1 MGGNM
6 TNKRLDKAENKCYY
20 NNCIRTHN
28 TVKAVI
34 SLIQID
40 YRSQKAI
47 YEQVRDE
54 LKKLIMRG
62 VLRRDEKIPSVR
74 EIAGSLAINP
84 NTVQRAYREL
94 ENEAFI
100 YSVKGKGNF
109 VSPREDVEQKE
120 RAEALLKTFSS
131 VAAELLYLGVQKETL
146 ISLIQKGGTAE

>member
-1 MGGNM
+1 M
-6 TNKRLDKAENKCYY
+6 
-20 NNCIRTHN
+20 
-28 TVKAVI
+28 
-34 SLIQID
+34 IQID

-94 ENEAFI
+94 ENEGFI

-109 VSPREDVEQKE
+109 VSPREDAEQKE

-131 VAAELLYLGVQKETL
+131 AATELLYLGVQKETL

>member
-1 MGGNM
+1 M
-6 TNKRLDKAENKCYY
+6 TKIRLDKARNGWYYFKC
-20 NNCIRTHN
+20 ISAHS

-34 SLIQID
+34 ELTQID

-62 VLRRDEKIPSVR
+62 VLRCDEKIPSVR
-74 EIAGSLAINP
+74 DIAGSLAVNP

-94 ENEAFI
+94 ENEGFI

-109 VSPREDVEQKE
+109 VSPREDAEQRE
-120 RAEALLKTFSS
+120 RTETLLKTFSAA
-131 VAAELLYLGVQKETL
+131 AAELLYLGVQQETL
-146 ISLIQKGGTAE
+146 VNIIQKGGTSE

>member
-1 MGGNM
+1 M
-6 TNKRLDKAENKCYY
+6 
-20 NNCIRTHN
+20 
-28 TVKAVI
+28 
-34 SLIQID
+34 IQID

-94 ENEAFI
+94 ENEGFI

-109 VSPREDVEQKE
+109 VSPREDAEQKE
-120 RAEALLKTFSS
+120 RTEALLKTFSS
-131 VAAELLYLGVQKETL
+131 AAAELLYLGVQKETL

>member
-6 TNKRLDKAENKCYY
+6 TNKRLDKTRNGRYH
-20 NNCIRTHN
+20 NNCISAHS

-34 SLIQID
+34 DLIQID

-94 ENEAFI
+94 ENEGFI

-120 RAEALLKTFSS
+120 RAGALLKTFSS
-131 VAAELLYLGVQKETL
+131 AAAELLYLGVQKETL

>member
-1 MGGNM
+1 M
-6 TNKRLDKAENKCYY
+6 TKIRLDKARNGWYY
-20 NNCIRTHN
+20 FKRISSHS

-34 SLIQID
+34 ELIQID

-62 VLRRDEKIPSVR
+62 VLRCDEKIPSVR
-74 EIAGSLAINP
+74 DIAGSLAINP

-94 ENEAFI
+94 ENEGFI

-109 VSPREDVEQKE
+109 VSPREDAEQRE
-120 RAEALLKTFSS
+120 RTETLLKTFSAA
-131 VAAELLYLGVQKETL
+131 AAELLYLGVQQETL
-146 ISLIQKGGTAE
+146 VNIIQKGGTSE

>member
-1 MGGNM
+1 M
-6 TNKRLDKAENKCYY
+6 
-20 NNCIRTHN
+20 
-28 TVKAVI
+28 
-34 SLIQID
+34 IQID

-94 ENEAFI
+94 ENEGFI

-109 VSPREDVEQKE
+109 VSPREDAEQKE
-120 RAEALLKTFSS
+120 RAEALLKNFSS
-131 VAAELLYLGVQKETL
+131 AAAELLYLGVQKETL

>member
-1 MGGNM
+1 M
-6 TNKRLDKAENKCYY
+6 
-20 NNCIRTHN
+20 
-28 TVKAVI
+28 
-34 SLIQID
+34 IQID

-94 ENEAFI
+94 ENEGFI

-109 VSPREDVEQKE
+109 VSDSTLLLKQYREEITERFREICREAAAAGIPKAELSEIVEQ
-120 RAEALLKTFSS
+120 T
-131 VAAELLYLGVQKETL
+131 
-146 ISLIQKGGTAE
+146 KG

>member
-1 MGGNM
+1 M
-6 TNKRLDKAENKCYY
+6 
-20 NNCIRTHN
+20 
-28 TVKAVI
+28 
-34 SLIQID
+34 IQID

-94 ENEAFI
+94 ENEGFI

-109 VSPREDVEQKE
+109 VSPREDAEQKE

-131 VAAELLYLGVQKETL
+131 AVAELLYLGVQKETL

>member
-1 MGGNM
+1 M
-6 TNKRLDKAENKCYY
+6 
-20 NNCIRTHN
+20 
-28 TVKAVI
+28 
-34 SLIQID
+34 IQID

-94 ENEAFI
+94 ENEGFI

-109 VSPREDVEQKE
+109 VSPREDAEQKE
-120 RAEALLKTFSS
+120 RPAALLKTFSS
-131 VAAELLYLGVQKETL
+131 AAAELLYLGVQKETL

>member
-1 MGGNM
+1 MGGKI

-94 ENEAFI
+94 ESEGCI
-100 YSVKGKGNF
+100 YSGRG
-109 VSPREDVEQKE
+109 
-120 RAEALLKTFSS
+120 
-131 VAAELLYLGVQKETL
+131 
-146 ISLIQKGGTAE
+146 

>member
-94 ENEAFI
+94 ENEGFI

-131 VAAELLYLGVQKETL
+131 AAAELLYLGVQKETL